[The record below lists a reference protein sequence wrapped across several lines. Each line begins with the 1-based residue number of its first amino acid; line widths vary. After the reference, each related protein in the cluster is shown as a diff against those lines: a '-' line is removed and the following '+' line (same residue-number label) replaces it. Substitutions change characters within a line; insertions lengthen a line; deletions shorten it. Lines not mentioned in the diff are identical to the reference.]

1 MADVEDD
8 DGDGEEG
15 RPKKKWS
22 GKRLVLVVVL
32 PLVLVIGGLAGAFV
46 SGALDGLMGG
56 GDKEKTAEELPAD
69 DPNRPVVFY
78 DLPEILVN
86 LNSGGRQ
93 TSYLKLRVALE
104 LDDPTALPNLE
115 RLVPRVMDNFQV
127 YLRELRPED
136 VSGSA
141 GLYRIKEELLY
152 RINTAV
158 RPIKVNDVLFK
169 EMIVQS

>member
-1 MADVEDD
+1 MADNDD
-8 DGDGEEG
+8 EEG
-15 RPKKKWS
+15 EAEGAPKKKWS
-22 GKRLVLVVVL
+22 GKRLVLLVVL
-32 PLVLVIGGLAGAFV
+32 PLVLVLGGIGGAFV
-46 SGALDGLMGG
+46 AGVFDGLMGG
-56 GDKEKTAEELPAD
+56 GEEAETHAETAAAD

-104 LDDPTALPNLE
+104 LEDPTALPNLE
-115 RLVPRVMDNFQV
+115 RLVPRVMDNFQI

>member
-8 DGDGEEG
+8 DGTEQGQA
-15 RPKKKWS
+15 KKKWS
-22 GKRLVLVVVL
+22 GKRLVLLVVL
-32 PLVLVIGGLAGAFV
+32 PLVVVGGLAGAFV
-46 SGALDGLMGG
+46 AGVFDGLLGG
-56 GDKEKTAEELPAD
+56 GKEEEQAAAELPPD

-86 LNSGGRQ
+86 LNAGGRQ

-115 RLVPRVMDNFQV
+115 RLVPRVMDNFQI

>member
-1 MADVEDD
+1 MAADDEIEDVE
-8 DGDGEEG
+8 EQP
-15 RPKKKWS
+15 RKRWS
-22 GKRLVLVVVL
+22 GKRLVLFIVL
-32 PLVLVIGGLAGAFV
+32 PLLIVLGGLGGAYM
-46 SGALDGLMGG
+46 SGVLDGLIGG
-56 GDKEKTAEELPAD
+56 APEMADADAAD

-104 LDDPTALPNLE
+104 LEDPQAVPNLE
-115 RLVPRVMDNFQV
+115 RLVPRVMDNFQI

-158 RPIKVNDVLFK
+158 RPIKVHDVLFK

>member
-1 MADVEDD
+1 MVSLDDEDAEQT
-8 DGDGEEG
+8 EEIP
-15 RPKKKWS
+15 RKRWS
-22 GKRLVLVVVL
+22 GKRLVLFVFLPILVVVGA
-32 PLVLVIGGLAGAFV
+32 VAGAYF
-46 SGALDGLMGG
+46 GGYLDGLLGKGG
-56 GDKEKTAEELPAD
+56 VQTAAEPGP
-69 DPNRPVVFY
+69 DPDRPVVFY

-104 LDDPTALPNLE
+104 LEDPLAVPDLE
-115 RLVPRVMDNFQV
+115 RLVPRVMDNFQI

-141 GLYRIKEELLY
+141 GLYRIKEELLH

-158 RPIKVNDVLFK
+158 RPIRVHDVLFK

>member
-1 MADVEDD
+1 MADDD
-8 DGDGEEG
+8 EEG
-15 RPKKKWS
+15 AAEGAPKKKWS
-22 GKRLVLVVVL
+22 GKRLVLVVGL
-32 PLVLVIGGLAGAFV
+32 PLILVLGLGGAFV
-46 SGALDGLMGG
+46 AGLFDSLLGG
-56 GDKEKTAEELPAD
+56 GEEAEHKAEEAAAD

-104 LDDPTALPNLE
+104 LDDPLALPNLE
-115 RLVPRVMDNFQV
+115 RLVPRVMDNFQI

-158 RPIKVNDVLFK
+158 KPIKVNDVLFK

>member
-1 MADVEDD
+1 MAKDD
-8 DGDGEEG
+8 DDEVEGGEETP
-15 RPKKKWS
+15 RKRWS
-22 GKRLVLVVVL
+22 GKRLVLFVAL
-32 PLVLVIGGLAGAFV
+32 PLVLLIAAGAGAYVTGMLGGL
-46 SGALDGLMGG
+46 LGG
-56 GDKEKTAEELPAD
+56 GEKKVAEGAAAKGQKQ
-69 DPNRPVVFY
+69 VVFY

-86 LNSGGRQ
+86 LNSGGQQ

-104 LDDPTALPNLE
+104 LDDPKAVPGLE
-115 RLVPRVMDNFQV
+115 KLVPRVMDNFQI

-152 RINTAV
+152 RINAAV
-158 RPIKVNDVLFK
+158 KPIKVNDVLFK

>member
-1 MADVEDD
+1 MADRDDEDLQPAD
-8 DGDGEEG
+8 AAP
-15 RPKKKWS
+15 RKRWS
-22 GKRLVLVVVL
+22 GKRLVLFVVL
-32 PLVLVIGGLAGAFV
+32 PLVLVLGGLGGAYVAGLFD
-46 SGALDGLMGG
+46 ALLGG
-56 GDKEKTAEELPAD
+56 NEAEMTATEAGPDPDK
-69 DPNRPVVFY
+69 PVVFY

-104 LDDPTALPNLE
+104 LEDPLAVPNLE

>member
-1 MADVEDD
+1 MAADD
-8 DGDGEEG
+8 DAIEDGAAP
-15 RPKKKWS
+15 PKKRWS
-22 GKRLVLVVVL
+22 GKRLVLFIVL
-32 PLVLVIGGLAGAFV
+32 PLLIVLGGAGAAFMT
-46 SGALDGLMGG
+46 GALDGLLGG
-56 GDKEKTAEELPAD
+56 AEVAETDPQA

-104 LDDPTALPNLE
+104 LDDPLALPNIE
-115 RLVPRVMDNFQV
+115 RLVPRVIDNFQI

-158 RPIKVNDVLFK
+158 QPSKVQDVLFK